1 MFYFRQP
8 FEDFTKITQ
17 KLIHFL
23 FIFVHFRHF
32 KVFAVNNQL
41 DSYRIV
47 FGVSSSANPEKMG
60 SPTSQMAEISS
71 KKHTVMTWDQ
81 VIRRPH

>member
-1 MFYFRQP
+1 MEVQILGTIWFGYDTGWAKRSDPNVRAYCGLIDNVINLIFTAMSYFRQP

-32 KVFAVNNQL
+32 RVFAVNYQ
-41 DSYRIV
+41 
-47 FGVSSSANPEKMG
+47 
-60 SPTSQMAEISS
+60 
-71 KKHTVMTWDQ
+71 H
-81 VIRRPH
+81 